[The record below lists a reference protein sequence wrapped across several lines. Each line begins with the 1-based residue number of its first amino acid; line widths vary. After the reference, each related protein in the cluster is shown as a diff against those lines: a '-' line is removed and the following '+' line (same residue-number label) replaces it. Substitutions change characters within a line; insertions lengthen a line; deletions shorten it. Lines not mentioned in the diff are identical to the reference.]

1 MLIAPDLVWM
11 VRLGFRRAL
20 AAGCC
25 VAVAWLA
32 IPAPANHAVAAT
44 PWPEFRGGTGDG
56 VSQEH
61 NLPVEWSEARG
72 VAWKTAIPGKA
83 WSSPVIWDDLVWLSN
98 ATEDGTRLSAV
109 AVARDNGRIVHNIT
123 VFEIAAPQFCH
134 PFNSYASCTPAIE
147 RDRLYLHYGS
157 AGTACLDTESGEI
170 LWTRQDLP
178 CDHFRGPG
186 SSPIIHGNL
195 LIVALDGFD
204 LQYVVALDKTTGKTM
219 WRKDRNI
226 DYGTTDGDAKK
237 AYPTATVIRS
247 QGREQVII
255 PSAGATIA
263 YDPPSGEELWRVR
276 HGGMNASARPLF
288 AHGLV
293 YINTAAGGMKF
304 LAVRP
309 DGSGDV
315 TGTQIAWKSSQG
327 TGSRSSQLLLGEKL
341 FLISDAGTASVLDAV
356 SGKALSQKRLSGEFS
371 ASPILADG
379 RIYASNQGGDT
390 FVLSAA
396 DPSTVLATNTLD
408 DGCMA
413 SPAVFDAAIYLRT
426 KTHLYRLGNRP

>member
-1 MLIAPDLVWM
+1 MKSAADIASLFRAALRGAM
-11 VRLGFRRAL
+11 VH
-20 AAGCC
+20 GCC
-25 VAVAWLA
+25 VALAWLTM
-32 IPAPANHAVAAT
+32 PLPANHAVAAT
-44 PWPEFRGGTGDG
+44 PWPEFRGVTGDG

-61 NLPVEWSEARG
+61 HLPVEWSESQG
-72 VAWKTAIPGKA
+72 VAWKTPIPGKA
-83 WSSPVIWDDLVWLSN
+83 WASPVIWDRLVWLAN
-98 ATEDGTRLSAV
+98 ATDDGTRLSAV
-109 AVARDNGRIVHNIT
+109 AVACDSGRVIHDIT
-123 VFEIAAPQFCH
+123 VFQIATPQFCH
-134 PFNSYASCTPAIE
+134 AFNSYASCTPVIE

-157 AGTACLDTESGEI
+157 AGTACLDTESGKI

-186 SSPIIHGNL
+186 SSPIIHGDL

-204 LQYVVALDKTTGKTM
+204 LQYVVALDKATGKTV
-219 WRKDRNI
+219 WRKDRDI

-263 YDPPSGEELWRVR
+263 YDPPTGEELWRVR

-341 FLISDAGTASVLDAV
+341 FLIGDAGTASVLDAV
-356 SGKALSQKRLSGEFS
+356 SGKALWQKRLGGEFS

-396 DPSTVLATNTLD
+396 DPSTILATNTLD

>member
-1 MLIAPDLVWM
+1 MKSAADIAPL
-11 VRLGFRRAL
+11 FRAVLRGAMMH
-20 AAGCC
+20 GCC

-61 NLPVEWSEARG
+61 NLPVEWSESRG
-72 VAWKTAIPGKA
+72 VVWKTAIPGKA

-109 AVARDNGRIVHNIT
+109 AVARANGRIVHNIT

-263 YDPPSGEELWRVR
+263 YDPTSGEELWRVR

-309 DGSGDV
+309 DGIGDV